1 MGGSW
6 ESDVMCWEIWGLFS
20 RLLLGDPGDHERIT
34 STCHFWQVMVGLE
47 VHLVS
52 FEESDIYLKPNIHI
66 TYHTVADLPSK
77 SFHHDEP
84 YLQSHIA
91 RLFLDL

>member
-1 MGGSW
+1 
-6 ESDVMCWEIWGLFS
+6 
-20 RLLLGDPGDHERIT
+20 
-34 STCHFWQVMVGLE
+34 MVGLE

-84 YLQSHIA
+84 YLQSHIVSSTVWKSA
-91 RLFLDL
+91 QKHNQSMIQTIPSRF